1 MRNSN
6 WIYQNKE
13 IPLKNLKNINHDILK
28 ILAGR
33 GITDLEEIE
42 KFLNPSL
49 ENIGDPFGL
58 TQVDVGVNRILEA
71 IKKNETIWIY
81 GDYDVDGITSTA
93 LSYLALSAIGAHVR
107 YYIPLRD
114 EGYGLN
120 CEALDYIA
128 SQDGT
133 LIITVDCGITSHKE
147 IEHGKSL
154 GIDLIVTDHHDII
167 EGRIPN
173 AFAVINPKREDNS
186 YSFKYL
192 AGVGTVFMLLMALYT
207 KLGIKNEIFNYLD
220 IVALGTVA
228 DIVSLRG
235 DNRIFVKHGLER
247 LKTSKSEGLRALL
260 RKLFFQDHETRTYSP
275 YDIGF
280 VIAPVFNAAG
290 RLEDAKNSVE
300 MLISKDNSQY
310 SKMIDELVAN
320 NQKRKEI
327 QEDILNKVINSIEE
341 KKLEEKSLI
350 LVADSEFHHGVI
362 GIVASK
368 ILDRYYKPTIIME
381 IDEENGTA
389 KGSCRSTEAFNMIE
403 GLTKFSH
410 YLLKFGGHHGAAGF
424 SITLENLDK
433 FYEEFNEYCHSVLRE
448 EDTLKPIK
456 ISEDI
461 SAHKIGY
468 NLMENLKKLEPYGFG
483 NPTPIFSMKECKI
496 SEIKVIGK
504 ELNHISLTLIK
515 NGLEIK
521 NCIWWNSGDLL
532 ETLEKNRHNNIDI
545 AFKMKMESF
554 RDKFQYKVYIEDIKF
569 SLENKN
575 YTPLEASLDEEVTS
589 LQFPLKTVVYSKKPP
604 QGDYFKIKFSENLG
618 IVYQNRET
626 LGFLDSNVSSLLKKY
641 SSKFNENFCGKISEI
656 KETSENFNLFL
667 EIYRDYEF
675 KSYAIKD
682 SQLFGEIKEFLIG
695 KEDYTSAQKQ
705 ILRALFKD
713 DLNFQGESMLN
724 NRELETLLL
733 TIALYYFIKKGRV
746 LIVTNRDI
754 SEKLSYY
761 CEVSENFKSGF
772 DFYIFI
778 NTLPEVSELN
788 FKYLALPI
796 LDL

>member
-6 WIYQNKE
+6 WIYKGGSS
-13 IPLKNLKNINHDILK
+13 PLKNSKEINYDIIK

-33 GITDLEEIE
+33 GITESEEIK

-58 TQVDVGVNRILEA
+58 THVDIAVTRILEA

-81 GDYDVDGITSTA
+81 GDYDVDGITSTS
-93 LSYLALSAIGAHVR
+93 LCYLALSAIGAHVR

-120 CEALDYIA
+120 CDALDYIA
-128 SQDGT
+128 SQEGS
-133 LIITVDCGITSHKE
+133 IVITVDCGITSHKE
-147 IEHGKSL
+147 IQHGKSL
-154 GIDLIVTDHHDII
+154 GIDMIITDHHDII
-167 EGRIPN
+167 EGILPP
-173 AFAVINPKREDNS
+173 AFAVINPKREDNT
-186 YSFKYL
+186 YPFKYL
-192 AGVGTVFMLLMALYT
+192 AGVGTAFMLLMGLYI

-220 IVALGTVA
+220 IVAIGTVA

-235 DNRIFVKHGLER
+235 DNRIFVKYGLER
-247 LKTSKSEGLRALL
+247 LKVSKSEGLRALL

-327 QEDILNKVINSIEE
+327 QEDILEKVISSIER
-341 KKLEEKSLI
+341 KKLDENSLI
-350 LVADSEFHHGVI
+350 LVADKEFHHGVI

-424 SITLENLDK
+424 SIALENLDK
-433 FYEEFNEYCHSVLRE
+433 FYNEFNQYCHSVLNE

-456 ISEDI
+456 IAEDI
-461 SAHKIGY
+461 SAYKIGF
-468 NLMENLKKLEPYGFG
+468 NLMENLKKLEPYGFD
-483 NPTPIFSMKECKI
+483 NPTPLFSMRECTI
-496 SEIKVIGK
+496 SDIRVIGK
-504 ELNHISLTLIK
+504 DLNHISLTLVK
-515 NGLEIK
+515 NGIEIK

-532 ETLEKNRHNNIDI
+532 EVLEKNRGNVIDI

-554 RDKFQYKVYIEDIKF
+554 RERLQYKVYIEDIKF
-569 SLENKN
+569 SQENRNYNPQELSLE
-575 YTPLEASLDEEVTS
+575 EEIASV
-589 LQFPLKTVVYSKKPP
+589 QFPIKTVIYSKKNP
-604 QGDYFKIKFSENLG
+604 QGEHCKIKFSENLG

-626 LGFLDSNVSSLLKKY
+626 LGYLDSNVSALLKKY
-641 SSKFNENFCGKISEI
+641 SSKFNENFCAKISKI
-656 KETSENFNLFL
+656 KETTENFNIFL
-667 EIYRDYEF
+667 EIYRDYNF
-675 KSYAIKD
+675 KTYAIKD
-682 SQLFGEIKEFLIG
+682 SQLFIEIKEFLIG
-695 KEDYTSAQKQ
+695 KEEYTPRQKN
-705 ILRALFKD
+705 ILRTLFKD
-713 DLNFQGESMLN
+713 RINFDGELKKNSA
-724 NRELETLLL
+724 ELENLLL
-733 TIALYYFIKKGRV
+733 TIALYYFSKKGKI
-746 LIVTNRDI
+746 LIITEEEL
-754 SEKLSYY
+754 SEKLEFY
-761 CEVSENFKSGF
+761 SEKSESFKDGY
-772 DFYIFI
+772 DFYIFL
-778 NTLPEVSELN
+778 NTPIKQPISMI
-788 FKYLALPI
+788 KYLSLSI
-796 LDL
+796 S

>member
-6 WIYQNKE
+6 WIYKGRVSALE
-13 IPLKNLKNINHDILK
+13 NIKDINYDVMK

-33 GITDLEEIE
+33 GIRESEEIK
-42 KFLNPSL
+42 KFLHPSL

-58 TQVDVGVNRILEA
+58 KDVDLAVTRILEA
-71 IKKNETIWIY
+71 IKNNETIWIY

-93 LSYLALSAIGAHVR
+93 LCYLALSAIGAQVR

-120 CEALDYIA
+120 CDALDYIA
-128 SQDGT
+128 SQDGK
-133 LIITVDCGITSHKE
+133 LVITVDCGITSHKE
-147 IEHGKSL
+147 IQHGKNL
-154 GIDLIVTDHHDII
+154 GINMIITDHHDII
-167 EGRIPN
+167 GGNLPS
-173 AFAVINPKREDNS
+173 AFAVINPKREDNL
-186 YSFKYL
+186 YTFKYL
-192 AGVGTVFMLLMALYT
+192 AGVGTAFMLLMGLYT

-220 IVALGTVA
+220 IVAIGTVA

-235 DNRIFVKHGLER
+235 DNRIFVKYGLEK

-260 RKLFFQDHETRTYSP
+260 RKIFFQDHDTRIYSP

-327 QEDILNKVINSIEE
+327 QEDILEKVINSIEE
-341 KKLEEKSLI
+341 KKLEKNSLI
-350 LVADSEFHHGVI
+350 LVADKDFHHGVI

-381 IDEENGTA
+381 IDEESNTA

-424 SITLENLDK
+424 SISLENLDK
-433 FYEEFNEYCHSVLRE
+433 FYEEFNQYCHSILSE

-456 ISEDI
+456 IAEDI
-461 SAHKIGY
+461 SAYKIGF
-468 NLMENLKKLEPYGFG
+468 NLMENLKRLEPYGFD
-483 NPTPIFSMKECKI
+483 NPTPLFSMRECKI
-496 SEIKVIGK
+496 SDIRAIGK
-504 ELNHISLTLIK
+504 DLNHISLTLVK
-515 NGLEIK
+515 NGIEIR
-521 NCIWWNSGDLL
+521 NCIWWNSGELFELL
-532 ETLEKNRHNNIDI
+532 QKNREKTIDI

-554 RDKFQYKVYIEDIKF
+554 RERLQYKVYIEDIKF
-569 SLENKN
+569 SEDNKN
-575 YTPLEASLDEEVTS
+575 YNPQELSLEEELTS
-589 LQFPLKTVVYSKKPP
+589 LQFPIKTVIYSKKNP
-604 QGDYFKIKFSENLG
+604 QGEHCKIKFSENLG

-626 LGFLDSNVSSLLKKY
+626 VGYLDSNISALLKKY
-641 SSKFNENFCGKISEI
+641 SAKSNENFCAKIL
-656 KETSENFNLFL
+656 KTDETSENFNIFL
-667 EIYRDYEF
+667 EIYIDYNF

-682 SQLFGEIKEFLIG
+682 SQLFSEIKEFLIG
-695 KEDYTSAQKQ
+695 KEEYTPQQKN
-705 ILRALFKD
+705 ILRTLFKD
-713 DLNFQGESMLN
+713 GLNFEGGIEDN
-724 NRELETLLL
+724 GTEVENLLL
-733 TIALYYFIKKGRV
+733 TVALYHFAKKSKI
-746 LIVTNRDI
+746 LIVTKETL
-754 SEKLSYY
+754 SEKLEYY
-761 CEVSENFKSGF
+761 SEKSENFRDGYN
-772 DFYIFI
+772 FYIFL
-778 NTLPEVSELN
+778 NTPVQNSDSGI
-788 FKYLALPI
+788 KYLGI
-796 LDL
+796 SIF